1 MFLFFEISFFN
12 ASPLSLPS
20 AKPFYL
26 LFYLNLQKRIL
37 METILLRGDSKANSK
52 LLLELAKKLNFSAKK
67 LSAAEVEE
75 FGIGLSIDEGL
86 KSGLLTENE
95 KQDFMK
101 FLKQV

>member
-1 MFLFFEISFFN
+1 V
-12 ASPLSLPS
+12 
-20 AKPFYL
+20 
-26 LFYLNLQKRIL
+26 LNLQKRIL